1 MEDMGEVAG
10 NDDEVADYQREIQ
23 DLRLQIQQLQDA
35 GNVKDYPGKGIALGF
50 VLKGTLT
57 YM

>member
-1 MEDMGEVAG
+1 MEDMGEVTG
-10 NDDEVADYQREIQ
+10 NNDEVADYQREIQ

-50 VLKGTLT
+50 VLK
-57 YM
+57 

>member
-10 NDDEVADYQREIQ
+10 NNDEVADYQKEIH

-35 GNVKDYPGKGIALGF
+35 GNVKDYPGKRIALGF
-50 VLKGTLT
+50 VLK
-57 YM
+57 

>member
-1 MEDMGEVAG
+1 MGEVAG
-10 NDDEVADYQREIQ
+10 NDDEVADYQRQIQ

-50 VLKGTLT
+50 VLKWTLT